1 MKRVKALIAV
11 LTCTLWS
18 AGALAWGAQG
28 HRITGAAAEQMLS
41 ARARIVVGQILNGG
55 SLADAATWMDEERRS
70 LGPKVGKWHYNNIP
84 VCGSPVARCDKGD
97 CLTERLPSLFFV
109 LKDKG
114 APREKRA
121 EALRMI
127 LHMVGDIH
135 QPLHAADNDDRGG
148 NSVEFQVG
156 PRGGL
161 RSLHEIWDVDLVK
174 ANVRGQSESR
184 YVSQMLEQM
193 KADGGPAKWAGGT
206 ASQWAVESN
215 RVARQVAYGPLMLN
229 GCGVVASGG
238 PLTEAYVANGRQA
251 VQLQLIKASVRIAAV
266 LNTALDPE

>member
-1 MKRVKALIAV
+1 MNRILAAITLLA
-11 LTCTLWS
+11 CTLWS

-41 ARARIVVGQILNGG
+41 ARARIVVGQLLNGG
-55 SLADAATWMDEERRS
+55 GLADAATWMDEERRT
-70 LGPKVGKWHYNNIP
+70 LGPKVGKWHYDNIP

-97 CLTERLPSLFFV
+97 CLTERLPSLFYV
-109 LKDKG
+109 LRDKG
-114 APREKRA
+114 ASHEKRS
-121 EALRMI
+121 EALKMI
-127 LHMVGDIH
+127 VHMVADIH

-174 ANVRGQSESR
+174 ANVRGQSEDR
-184 YVSQMLEQM
+184 YVAQLLAQV
-193 KADGGPAKWAGGT
+193 KAQGGPGNWAGGT
-206 ASQWAVESN
+206 VSQWAAESN
-215 RVARQVAYGPLMLN
+215 RIARQVAYGPLMPDR
-229 GCGVVASGG
+229 CGMVRGGG
-238 PLTEAYVANGRQA
+238 PLDDAYISRGREA
-251 VQLQLIKASVRIAAV
+251 VQVQLMKASVRIAAV